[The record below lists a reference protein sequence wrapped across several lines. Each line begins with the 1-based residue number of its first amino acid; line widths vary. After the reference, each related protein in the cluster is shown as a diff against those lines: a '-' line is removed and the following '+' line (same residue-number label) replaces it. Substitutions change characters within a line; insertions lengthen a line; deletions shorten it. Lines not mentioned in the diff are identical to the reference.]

1 MVDCLSRVTISIQ
14 WAVLPALAASLA
26 AGEGLVLLLARG
38 LGCRL
43 SWKAAA
49 AANALALLVVA
60 PWLVRDRLMVPADE
74 TILNNVPGAP
84 AVVDPDR
91 HGLYND
97 VILQLLPWEMEVRR
111 ALRSG
116 HLPLWSDLLDG
127 GSSPW
132 VNPQAGAL
140 SPIANLARW
149 APIAEALL
157 VALALKVLIACQ
169 GMWLLARRLAVGRG
183 AAALAA
189 AGGALGGAILP
200 WALFPLSSAVAWIP
214 WAVLAGLLLARRPT
228 PRRIAT
234 AAVCLAFLL
243 LSGHPETE
251 LAGVLLAAVCCLAWK
266 RRRTPWRRVIAGT
279 ATVLILGL
287 GLAAPLLVP
296 FLRILPETQRAV
308 RTLGNEAPARA
319 ASAPVASG
327 GARVFLA
334 PANPWAFGRPFQEP
348 YTGPLHWSATGSG
361 YAGLLAFAGVFA
373 VLLAPRCWRR
383 ALPLLGFAA
392 ASFLLAAEL
401 PLVTRAVRLVPFLG
415 AVAFNRFLPVAAL
428 ALVLAGALGLG
439 ELLRQRC
446 SRLAWAGAL
455 LAAVLSLTLR
465 RDPLIIVLWA
475 ATLGGL
481 LLSVLA
487 AGRGT
492 HSSVGEGLAPS
503 REGGK
508 IPLSPSHPPPT
519 REGASPSPTSRL
531 TRRGVWRGRGAR
543 WRTVGW
549 IVLACALLADLLPWG
564 WDFLPTGH
572 RELFYP
578 RTPFVAAATEPAL
591 MPGGPWRATAEGF
604 LFYPSLFPVYGV
616 AEVRTH
622 NPVALGSQLAP
633 LERVFAFQPEGRR
646 YKSAFRNV
654 DHPLLDFLNVRLVVS
669 RDNLPPHPAFE
680 RIDGG
685 RFPPMRLYLNPGA
698 LPRLFLPVAADVR
711 PRSAVLD
718 AVAALRNP
726 RRVVLVAEEVGGWKP
741 PEHRP
746 WDPAVVR
753 VLRWRPGRIAVELPA
768 EGEKLLASSLPFPAG
783 WEARAGG
790 RTLRRLTV
798 DGAYLGVV
806 VPTGVSRV
814 ELCFTPPGLIAGLA
828 LGLVALAV
836 AIVLLLRR

>member
-1 MVDCLSRVTISIQ
+1 MISIQ
-14 WAVLPALAASLA
+14 WAALPALAASLA
-26 AGEGLVLLLARG
+26 AGEGLLLLLARG

-43 SWKAAA
+43 SWRAALA
-49 AANALALLVVA
+49 GCALALVAVA

-84 AVVDPDR
+84 AVADPDR

-132 VNPQAGAL
+132 VNPQAGVL

-157 VALALKVLIACQ
+157 VALALKILIACQ
-169 GMWLLARRLAVGRG
+169 GMWLLARRLGAGRT
-183 AAALAA
+183 AAALAG
-189 AGGALGGAILP
+189 AGSGLGGAIVP

-214 WAVLAGLLLARRPT
+214 WVVLAGLLLARRPT

-234 AAVCLAFLL
+234 DAVAVAFLL
-243 LSGHPETE
+243 LSGHPEAE
-251 LAGVLLAAVCCLAWK
+251 LAGLLLAALCCLAYK

-279 ATVLILGL
+279 MAALVLGV
-287 GLAAPLLVP
+287 GLAAPHLVP
-296 FLRILPETQRAV
+296 FLRVLPDTQRAV
-308 RTLGNEAPARA
+308 RTLGSETAIRA
-319 ASAPVASG
+319 APVA

-334 PANPWAFGRPFQEP
+334 PANPWVFGHPFQEP
-348 YTGPLHWSATGSG
+348 YTGPLHWSATGAG
-361 YAGLLAFAGVFA
+361 YAGLLAFAGAFA
-373 VLLAPRCWRR
+373 VLLAPRRRRR

-428 ALVLAGALGLG
+428 ALALAGALGLG
-439 ELLRQRC
+439 EILRRRP
-446 SRLAWAGAL
+446 SMVWAGPV
-455 LAAVLSLTLR
+455 LAAVLSLTLQHDAR
-465 RDPLIIVLWA
+465 LVALWA
-475 ATLGGL
+475 ALLGGL
-481 LLSVLA
+481 FLSVVGGGAPLPLGA

-492 HSSVGEGLAPS
+492 RGGGDGGGGGLRSA
-503 REGGK
+503 G
-508 IPLSPSHPPPT
+508 L
-519 REGASPSPTSRL
+519 
-531 TRRGVWRGRGAR
+531 
-543 WRTVGW
+543 
-549 IVLACALLADLLPWG
+549 IVLVCALLADLLPWG

-578 RTPFVAAATEPAL
+578 RTPFVAAATAPAL
-591 MPGGPWRATAEGF
+591 APDGPWRATAEGF

-633 LERVFAFQPEGRR
+633 LERVFGFQPEGRR

-680 RIDGG
+680 RVDGD
-685 RFPPMRLYLNPGA
+685 RFPPMRLYLNPAA

-711 PRSAVLD
+711 PRGEVLA
-718 AVAALRNP
+718 AVADLRNP
-726 RRVVLVAEEVGGWKP
+726 RRVVLAAEEVGGWKP

-746 WDPAVVR
+746 WDPAAVR

-768 EGEKLLASSLPFPAG
+768 EGEKLLAGSLPFPAG

-790 RTLRRLTV
+790 RSLRRLTV

-806 VPTGVSRV
+806 VPTGVSRL
-814 ELCFTPPGLIAGLA
+814 ELCFRPPGLGAGLA
-828 LGLVALAV
+828 LGLAALASAV
-836 AIVLLLRR
+836 VLLLRR